1 MLNNHFVKVFC
12 TLMNLV
18 FILESNMTLAEKDSC
33 VTFAILSWKLIFRG
47 SNINQSI
54 VRGKEE
60 LGLLE
65 I

>member
-1 MLNNHFVKVFC
+1 
-12 TLMNLV
+12 MNLV
-18 FILESNMTLAEKDSC
+18 FILQSNMTLAEKDSC